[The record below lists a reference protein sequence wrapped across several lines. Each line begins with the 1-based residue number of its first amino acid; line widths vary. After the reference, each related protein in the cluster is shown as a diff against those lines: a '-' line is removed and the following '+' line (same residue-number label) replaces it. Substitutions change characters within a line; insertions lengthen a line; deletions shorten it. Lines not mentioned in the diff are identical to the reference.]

1 MCSCVR
7 THTRA
12 HHTQKTMV
20 KEQEV
25 MSLRNV
31 SDMGGAGERV
41 YGNNV
46 TMGLMKEILKKKL
59 KSYIFLK
66 AYS

>member
-1 MCSCVR
+1 MCASVR
-7 THTRA
+7 THARV

-41 YGNNV
+41 YGNNL
-46 TMGLMKEILKKKL
+46 TMGLMKEILKKN
-59 KSYIFLK
+59 
-66 AYS
+66 